1 MSLLQERRL
10 ARYMDVSSG
19 SALGHTFIVGGAAI
33 YRHVLTT
40 TSPAWALENLLVT
53 RIMRPHAEN
62 ESYDVFL
69 DEFRSE
75 KQQTWEEDT
84 AKACVDVLPTDERL
98 CPDELDDRAVWR
110 QATSAE
116 HKTFLAD
123 APHAAQVGQIFHDK
137 GIAIQ
142 FQLWRRRDLPKDGA
156 V

>member
-98 CPDELDDRAVWR
+98 HYFKPNYSPYGRWLLVGCAHRDTPNEDLCIAGADGSDPHPIVETDQWENHGVW
-110 QATSAE
+110 
-116 HKTFLAD
+116 
-123 APHAAQVGQIFHDK
+123 
-137 GIAIQ
+137 
-142 FQLWRRRDLPKDGA
+142 
-156 V
+156 